1 MVNPALAVRFLWS
14 HVRSYTL
21 IVAAALVLAF
31 PAAGSPNDPYPPEG
45 SKKVIYSALSE
56 DPQTLDPVKAG
67 DTLSGS
73 IICQIYDSLYQY
85 SYLVH
90 QYLAPP
96 YGLEP
101 ALATSMPEISAD
113 GLTYTIHVKKGV
125 VFQDDP
131 CFQASGGKGREL
143 VADDFIFAIKRLAD
157 VATQASGWWVL
168 QGKVVGLDEFHDA
181 SVQRA
186 AAGKPMDYSMAVE
199 GLQAPDPY
207 TLRIQLKERYPQLRY
222 VLAMPYTAA
231 VPHEAVEL
239 HGRDFVNHPVGTGAF
254 RLKEWTKRYRL
265 VLEKNPTYRDER
277 YPSEGEPGD
286 REAGLL
292 AAAGKRLP
300 FADEVNLSIVT
311 ETPPGWI
318 LFKEGYLDSSGISK
332 DNFKE
337 AITPTMDLTP
347 SFREMGVRLTK
358 TVESAVYYVGFNM
371 KDPLVGSSRKMRQ
384 AMSLAYDTEW
394 DIKNLQNGRAISAQG
409 PIPPG
414 IFGYDPDFKNPYK
427 QFDVEKAKE
436 LLAEAGYPN
445 GIGKDGR
452 RLSITFDLG
461 SPDIEARQRAQAFSG
476 DMAAI
481 GIHVET
487 QQEQWAEFLRKAQEG
502 RLQVFELGWV
512 LDYPDP
518 ENFLQLFYGPNMA
531 PGPNAT
537 MYDNAEYNKLFEQ
550 MKAMDNTPERLAVI
564 RRMVDIVV
572 QDAVWI
578 PTTYPIAYTLR
589 HSWLRNA
596 KPNEMTGGFIKY
608 LDVDPVLRQELR
620 TQWNQPNYTALT
632 GIIVVLVVAS
642 ATLAL
647 VHRGPRGGV

>member
-1 MVNPALAVRFLWS
+1 MRSLA
-14 HVRSYTL
+14 HT
-21 IVAAALVLAF
+21 VAAAFLLALL
-31 PAAGSPNDPYPPEG
+31 AGGCSNDPYPPEG
-45 SKKVIYSALSE
+45 GKKVIHAALGE

-73 IICQIYDSLYQY
+73 VICQIYDSLYQY
-85 SYLVH
+85 KYLVR
-90 QYLAPP
+90 P
-96 YGLEP
+96 YELEP
-101 ALATSMPEISAD
+101 TLATAMPEVSPD

-131 CFQASGGKGREL
+131 CFRASGGKGREL
-143 VADDFIFAIKRLAD
+143 VAADFIFAVKRLAD
-157 VATQASGWWVL
+157 VATQATGWWVL

-181 SVQRA
+181 SVKRA
-186 AAGKPMDYSMAVE
+186 AAGEPTDYSVQVE
-199 GLQAPDPY
+199 GMQALDPY
-207 TLRIQLKERYPQLRY
+207 TLRIQLKERYPQLKY

-231 VPHEAVEL
+231 VPHEAVEFY
-239 HGRDFVNHPVGTGAF
+239 REDFVNHPVGTGAF

-265 VLEKNPTYRDER
+265 VLAKNPTYRDER

-286 REAGLL
+286 EAAGLL
-292 AAAGKRLP
+292 ADAGKRLP
-300 FADEVNLSIVT
+300 LVDEVNLSIVT
-311 ETPPGWI
+311 ESQPAWL

-337 AITPTMDLTP
+337 AITPTMELTP
-347 SFREMGVRLTK
+347 SFKERGVRLTK
-358 TVESAVYYVGFNM
+358 TVESAVYYVGFNI
-371 KDPLVGSSRKMRQ
+371 KDPLVGSNPKLRQ

-414 IFGYDPDFKNPYK
+414 IFGYDPDFRNPYK
-427 QFDVEKAKE
+427 QFNLKKARE
-436 LLAEAGYPN
+436 VLAEAGYPE
-445 GIGKDGR
+445 GIGTDGR
-452 RLSITFDLG
+452 QLSITFDLG
-461 SPDIEARQRAQAFSG
+461 SPEIEARQRAQAFSA

-481 GIHVET
+481 GIHVEI

-537 MYDNAEYNKLFEQ
+537 MYDNPEYNKLFEQ
-550 MKAMDNTPERLAVI
+550 MKSMDNTPERLAII
-564 RRMVDIVV
+564 RRMVDLVV

-578 PTTYPIAYTLR
+578 PTTCPVAYTLR
-589 HSWLRNA
+589 QSWLKNA
-596 KPNEMTGGFIKY
+596 KANDMTGGFIKY
-608 LDVDPVLRQELR
+608 DDLDATLRQDLCR
-620 TQWNQPNYTALT
+620 QWNRPNYGALAA
-632 GIIVVLVVAS
+632 IVCVLIVAS
-642 ATLAL
+642 AVLAQ
-647 VHRGPRGGV
+647 VHRGQRGGA